1 MDASNT
7 LSCCHRYSNNV
18 LKHFSSNGWFSLYHI
33 IPIARLRGVPKSDI
47 VVAFP
52 GRILPNLTYY
62 GLSHASR
69 SFLLQAYIQMECF
82 AALQKQWMTLLATY
96 RPIFQ
101 AMSGPQ
107 IRHFTGFLVTIS
119 DGYGLVCH
127 TRGT

>member
-1 MDASNT
+1 MPSQT
-7 LSCCHRYSNNV
+7 LLLLDKYSSRL

-33 IPIARLRGVPKSDI
+33 IPIARLRGVPTSDI
-47 VVAFP
+47 LVAFP
-52 GRILPNLTYY
+52 GRILPIVTFY

-69 SFLLQAYIQMECF
+69 SFLLQAYTQMECF

-101 AMSGPQ
+101 ATSGPQ

-119 DGYGLVCH
+119 DGYGLVCN